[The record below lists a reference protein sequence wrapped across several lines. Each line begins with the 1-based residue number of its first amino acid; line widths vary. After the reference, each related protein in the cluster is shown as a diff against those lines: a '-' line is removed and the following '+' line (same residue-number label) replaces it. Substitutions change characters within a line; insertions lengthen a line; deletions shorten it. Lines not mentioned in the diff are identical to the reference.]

1 MDFKW
6 LIFLLLS
13 QYSRCVYFLCIWFY
27 LLQLLPRH
35 TVLPLSLPA
44 PLSTCSNFFPLI
56 NSFSE
61 FSMHSHIVCQTFSWI
76 LFVFAHTHSHTRH
89 STARALCLHLWND
102 EWINYA
108 ASQMHGNVL
117 LLPFLRFH
125 IGTMRQPASQPVST
139 LRFNRTIVELL
150 NCFSF
155 CQFVGCWLMAVVVE
169 VMLLLVFL
177 SFSPSN
183 RETIT
188 SIVIVPIV
196 WALAGK
202 HHISFVLVKF
212 QHKTHIHM
220 KWNVINVN
228 VVSTVFNW
236 NKII

>member
-13 QYSRCVYFLCIWFY
+13 QYSRCVCIFCAFDSICCSCYLVTQFY
-27 LLQLLPRH
+27 LCLSACA
-35 TVLPLSLPA
+35 TVNLFQFFPTDKFILRILNALTHCVP
-44 PLSTCSNFFPLI
+44 NFFVDTLC
-56 NSFSE
+56 FR
-61 FSMHSHIVCQTFSWI
+61 T
-76 LFVFAHTHSHTRH
+76 HTHSHTRH
-89 STARALCLHLWND
+89 STTRALCLHLWND

-228 VVSTVFNW
+228 VVSTVLN
-236 NKII
+236 